1 MGDSMALSRLLDNLI
16 ENALNHGQPPVQISL
31 TSQGQDAVLRVIDH
45 GEGIPENQRKEAIE
59 PFVRLDQARTRSGN
73 VGLGL
78 ALAVIISRAHSGS
91 LTLGQSATGGLEVQ
105 VNLPLTAPDQITTD
119 NPSS

>member
-1 MGDSMALSRLLDNLI
+1 
-16 ENALNHGQPPVQISL
+16 VQVSL
-31 TSQGQDAVLRVIDH
+31 TSKGQDAVLRVIDH
-45 GEGIPENQRKEAIE
+45 GAGIHESKRKEAIE

-78 ALAVIISRAHSGS
+78 ALAVIISQAHSGS

-105 VNLPLTAPDQITTD
+105 VNLPLTVPDQIATD
-119 NPSS
+119 IPSS